1 MGVFFLSNIKMERI
15 TLPVLLTSSH
25 LKKVMKFGYLLLV
38 LFITTL
44 HQLAGQDLEI
54 KSLKEEIRNSST
66 DRYAK
71 LYMDLFIKFSSINSD
86 SAFKYALLAEK
97 SAEIEGNDLEY
108 VRAKYA
114 LGYLY
119 KNLFNYNKAIQN
131 YKAGIEVAK
140 SSLSTEGMLDP
151 YKRLL
156 NGAGLAYYYLGSYDS
171 ALIFHFESLN
181 VRNQESTEIINID
194 ENLKVFDDIAIAENN
209 IGLVYLKIRDFDEA
223 INFFNRAIE
232 NKKRAGNL
240 EINFSLVNLGLS
252 YVYSYSKPQDERFL
266 KAENIF
272 TQLLD
277 SCKVRKDCSSGILY
291 ESYNALGILSLN
303 IDSLDRAR
311 KHFEQALLYSKE
323 EEDLGKRLHV
333 LHNIASVYEE
343 SGKYA
348 DAIDILIG
356 GQQWADSLNLLHL
369 KASNYRRLASVYHNA
384 GEHNVAYEYFVRY
397 DSIQQDIFSD
407 VVINGIKNVLVKENQ
422 RTNVQK
428 INEQAD
434 RIQVQEKAQLY
445 LMVIIILAFVI
456 LFTVIYNSRQR
467 QKVNLKLSDANKII
481 EEKNS
486 QLQNVNISLEEKVR
500 DRTKELKRI
509 NEALKQSN
517 IELDNFIY
525 KTSHDIRGPLATL
538 QGICNVALLDVQDVK
553 AIDYLE
559 KLNGTAT
566 KLNEILSKLLIINQ
580 INNSVI
586 SQAPIQLEEIVQQV
600 IQDNLR
606 KANDKHIETRIRI
619 EENLIFRSDEDLL
632 RIIIGNLV
640 NNAFKFYKKSFSVAS
655 FVSINIYKNNLHLTI
670 EVTDNG
676 VGIDEK
682 AHNKIFEIFSKATEM
697 SDSAGLGLYLV
708 KLSVEKLKGSITLA
722 RSQEGYTNFK
732 VIIPF
737 QVNGKS

>member
-1 MGVFFLSNIKMERI
+1 
-15 TLPVLLTSSH
+15 
-25 LKKVMKFGYLLLV
+25 
-38 LFITTL
+38 
-44 HQLAGQDLEI
+44 
-54 KSLKEEIRNSST
+54 
-66 DRYAK
+66 
-71 LYMDLFIKFSSINSD
+71 
-86 SAFKYALLAEK
+86 
-97 SAEIEGNDLEY
+97 LEY
-108 VRAKYA
+108 VRSKYA

-119 KNLFNYNKAIQN
+119 KNLAMYNKAIQN
-131 YKAGIEVAK
+131 YKTGIEVAK
-140 SSLSTEGMLDP
+140 ASLNTPGMLDP

-156 NGAGLAYYYLGSYDS
+156 NGTGLAYYYLGSYDS
-171 ALIFHFESLN
+171 ALLFHFESLN
-181 VRNQESTEIINID
+181 VRNQESNQMIERNEIFDSDNNPYENIA
-194 ENLKVFDDIAIAENN
+194 VAENN
-209 IGLVYLKIRDFDEA
+209 IGLVYLKIRDYDEA

-232 NKKRAGNL
+232 NKKRAGTF

-252 YVYSYSKPQDERFL
+252 YVYSYNNPQDERFL
-266 KAENIF
+266 KAVDIF

-277 SCKVRKDCSSGILY
+277 SCNVQKDCSSGVLY

-311 KHFEQALLYSKE
+311 KYFEQALVYSKE
-323 EEDLGKRLHV
+323 EADLGKRLHV

-343 SGKYA
+343 SGKYS
-348 DAIDILIG
+348 DAIEILIK
-356 GQQWADSLNLLHL
+356 GQDWADSLNLLPL
-369 KASNYRRLASVYHNA
+369 RANNYRRLASVYHKA
-384 GEHNVAYEYFVRY
+384 GEHNVAYEYFLKY
-397 DSIQQDIFSD
+397 DSIQEAIFSD
-407 VVINGIKNVLVKENQ
+407 VVINGIKNLLVDQNQ

-456 LFTVIYNSRQR
+456 LFIVIYNSRQR

-517 IELDNFIY
+517 MELDNFIY

-538 QGICNVALLDVQDVK
+538 QGICNVALLDVQDEK
-553 AIDYLE
+553 AIDYLD

-600 IQDNLR
+600 IQENLR
-606 KANDKHIETRIRI
+606 KSNEKHIETRINI

-655 FVSINIYKNNLHLTI
+655 FVSINIYKNNIHLFI

-708 KLSVEKLKGSITLA
+708 KLSVEKLKGSIKLV